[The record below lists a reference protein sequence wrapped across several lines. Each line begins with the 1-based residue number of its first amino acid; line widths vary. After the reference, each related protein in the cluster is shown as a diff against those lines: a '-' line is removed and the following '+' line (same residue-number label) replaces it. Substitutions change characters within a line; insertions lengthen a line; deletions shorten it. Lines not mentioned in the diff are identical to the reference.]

1 MRQFPDI
8 DPLTIKQ
15 HPNLVASLPDDRKPN
30 KTWYF
35 LIIDDYM
42 LIANTT
48 FFTDKMTKNSEWLH
62 YQIEF
67 PKRGLIWYLDTIRN
81 KFLKTEAEGGLPK
94 GKFSD
99 SATIDGERLALQRA
113 FNADGNRGGGY
124 SFVTVDR
131 KDNRLAKEYT
141 FTDALLFEH
150 GLMDVLEDILAKIKS
165 GSL

>member
-1 MRQFPDI
+1 MRHFPQI

-15 HPNLVASLPDDRKPN
+15 HPNLVASLPDEQQPT

-42 LIANTT
+42 LIANATY
-48 FFTDKMTKNSEWLH
+48 FTNKRTGESKWLH

-67 PKRGLIWYLDTIRN
+67 PKQGLIWYLDTIRN
-81 KFLKTEAEGGLPK
+81 KFFKTEAQGGLPK
-94 GKFSD
+94 GEIGASD
-99 SATIDGERLALQRA
+99 VINGEELAIVRA
-113 FNADGNRGGGY
+113 INADGNGGGGY

-131 KDNRLAKEYT
+131 KDALPKSYT

-150 GLMDVLEDILAKIKS
+150 GLMHLLENIAGKIRAGVL
-165 GSL
+165 